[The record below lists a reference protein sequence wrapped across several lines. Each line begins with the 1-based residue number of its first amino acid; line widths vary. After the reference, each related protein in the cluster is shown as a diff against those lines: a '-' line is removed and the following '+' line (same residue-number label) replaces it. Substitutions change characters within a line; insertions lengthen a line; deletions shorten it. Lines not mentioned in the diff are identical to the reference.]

1 MAELCD
7 ELSTALN
14 NLIMTQKN
22 MSDMDGLVEID
33 SLLRVAA
40 SQLRVSLLYYELN
53 TSDSDLYSN

>member
-53 TSDSDLYSN
+53 TSESDLYSN